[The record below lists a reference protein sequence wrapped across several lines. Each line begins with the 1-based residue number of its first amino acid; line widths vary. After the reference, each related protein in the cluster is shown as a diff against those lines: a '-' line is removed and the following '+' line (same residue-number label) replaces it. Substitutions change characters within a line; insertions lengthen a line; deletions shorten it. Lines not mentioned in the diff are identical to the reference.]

1 VDAENHLIRERIELL
16 NVPLDNI
23 TAENL
28 IVIIYKLLAAE
39 GPHNIVLLSLWDLLR
54 ARRNKEYK
62 PYVKTAALCIP
73 IAKSLV
79 SGAQFLTMTKPFR
92 YMPFDFVV
100 NLLSIVEMRELS
112 VYLLGSSKKVLL
124 QTEKNIRQT
133 FPGLQIVG
141 RYPGFFKKYQEE
153 AILAAI
159 RKASPSL
166 LLVGK
171 GIRGG
176 ERWIYRNNS
185 RLGNGIRLWSSD
197 LFDVFANRKKRPSR
211 FIFEHGL
218 EWIGF
223 CFRNPLRICRIFPY
237 LYYKIL
243 LIIYRLTRKPKKAP
257 VPLDDL
263 SL

>member
-1 VDAENHLIRERIELL
+1 MDSENHPIRERIELL
-16 NVPLDNI
+16 KVPLDSI
-23 TAENL
+23 TPENMAA
-28 IVIIYKLLAAE
+28 IIYELLAAGE
-39 GPHNIVLLSLWDLLR
+39 PHNIVLLSLWDLLR
-54 ARRNKEYK
+54 ARRRGGYK
-62 PYVKTAALCIP
+62 SYVQAAALCIP

-79 SGAQFLTMTKPFR
+79 SGAQFLVRKKPFR

-100 NLLSIVEMRELS
+100 SLLSILETRELS
-112 VYLLGSSKKVLL
+112 VYLLGSSKKILL

-153 AILAAI
+153 AIIAAI

-171 GIRGG
+171 GIRG
-176 ERWIYRNNS
+176 EEQWIYRNNH
-185 RLGNGIRLWSSD
+185 RLGRGMRLWCSD
-197 LFDVFANRKKRPSR
+197 LFDVFANKKKRPSR
-211 FIFEHGL
+211 FTFDNGL

-223 CFRNPLRICRIFPY
+223 CVYNPLHVFRIFPY

-243 LIIYRLTRKPKKAP
+243 LVVYRFAKKPPKASIP
-257 VPLDDL
+257 MGV
-263 SL
+263 